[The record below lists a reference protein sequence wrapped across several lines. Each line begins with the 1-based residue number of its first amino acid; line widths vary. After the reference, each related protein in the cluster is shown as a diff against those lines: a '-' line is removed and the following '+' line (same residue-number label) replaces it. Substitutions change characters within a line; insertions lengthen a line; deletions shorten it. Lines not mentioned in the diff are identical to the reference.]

1 MDCIRFDPGVR
12 GIEGRPMK
20 NPGAPAAAF
29 SISPGA
35 ALAVVLLAGIWSAC
49 GGSPAET
56 DEAPARVFS
65 DRLSFE
71 NVTESA
77 GLSGFRHETGAFG
90 QIWFPESMGSGA
102 AFFDY
107 DGDGWQDISLAGGGR
122 WSDSGGSA
130 MGSEAQQEVLPLRLY
145 RNLGDG
151 TFSEVT
157 EAVGLAEFGGVREVY
172 GLGIAAADYDGDGDL
187 DIYLSALAENLLF
200 RNEGGVFVEV
210 GREAG
215 VAGEAVWS
223 SSPIFFDADRDGDLD
238 LYVGNYVAWSPET
251 DIYCSLDGVNKAY
264 CTPETYEGVPGRFY
278 RNHGGGTF
286 ADETAAA
293 GFLPA
298 AGKTLGVTELDFN
311 RDGWPD
317 LMVANDTQPDY
328 LYVNNRDGT
337 FSERGALSGVAYD
350 ENGKARAGMGVDAGI
365 VDSTGQASVFVG
377 NFSSEMIGVYR
388 HLHDGLFI
396 DRAALSQIGRPSLMT
411 LTFALFLADFDL
423 DTDLDLF
430 AANGHVQPE
439 IETVQ
444 DNVGYEEKPHL
455 FLNRGDGTFE
465 DVAPALGGVL
475 AEEFVA
481 RGAAAA
487 DYDRD
492 GDMDVLMVENGGGA
506 QLWRNGLLENG
517 VVGAGDNPVFLR
529 VMLEG
534 SASNRE
540 GLSSSVEVVL
550 GDLRMER
557 RVRTGSSYLSQSE
570 LPVTFG
576 LGERLAAD
584 SLIVRWS
591 SGAVDRFANVE
602 GNRQYRVVEGAARL
616 TAW

>member
-1 MDCIRFDPGVR
+1 
-12 GIEGRPMK
+12 MK

-35 ALAVVLLAGIWSAC
+35 AMAVVLLAGIWLAC

-56 DEAPARVFS
+56 DEAPERAFS
-65 DRLSFE
+65 DWLSFE
-71 NVTESA
+71 NITETA

-107 DGDGWQDISLAGGGR
+107 DGDGWQDIALAGGGR
-122 WSDSGGSA
+122 WSGAGDSA

-151 TFSEVT
+151 AFSEVT
-157 EAVGLAEFGGVREVY
+157 EAVGLAGFDGVREVY

-251 DIYCSLDGVNKAY
+251 DIYCSLDGVTKGY

-278 RNHGGGTF
+278 RNHGDGAF

-298 AGKTLGVTELDFN
+298 AGKTLGVAELDFN

-328 LYVNNRDGT
+328 LYVNNGDGT

-350 ENGKARAGMGVDAGI
+350 ENGKARAGMGVDTGI

-411 LTFALFLADFDL
+411 LTFSLFLADFDL

-465 DVAPALGGVL
+465 DAAPALGGVF

-492 GDMDVLMVENGGGA
+492 GDMDVLMVENGGA
-506 QLWRNGLLENG
+506 AHLWRNNLLENG
-517 VVGAGDNPVFLR
+517 AASVADNPVFLR

-534 SASNRE
+534 SDSNRE

-550 GDLRMER
+550 GGFRMER
-557 RVRTGSSYLSQSE
+557 RVRTGSSYLSQNE

-576 LGERLAAD
+576 LGERPAAD
-584 SLIVRWS
+584 SLIVRWP
-591 SGAVDRFANVE
+591 SGAVDRFADVE

>member
-1 MDCIRFDPGVR
+1 MR
-12 GIEGRPMK
+12 
-20 NPGAPAAAF
+20 NPGARTAAF
-29 SISPGA
+29 VVSPGA
-35 ALAVVLLAGIWSAC
+35 VLAVALLAGVLSAC
-49 GGSPAET
+49 GGSPEEADET
-56 DEAPARVFS
+56 PERTFS

-71 NVTESA
+71 NVTEAA

-90 QIWFPESMGSGA
+90 LIWFPESMGSGA
-102 AFFDY
+102 AFLDY
-107 DGDGWQDISLAGGGR
+107 DGDGWQDIALAGGGR
-122 WSDSGGSA
+122 WSGMGDSA
-130 MGSEAQQEVLPLRLY
+130 MDSEAQQEALPLRLY

-157 EAVGLAEFGGVREVY
+157 EAVGLAGFDGVREAY

-200 RNEGGVFVEV
+200 RNEGGAFVEV
-210 GREAG
+210 GRETG

-223 SSPIFFDADRDGDLD
+223 ASPIFFDADRDGDLD

-251 DIYCSLDGVNKAY
+251 DIYCSLDGVTKGY

-278 RNHGGGTF
+278 RNLGDGAF

-298 AGKTLGVTELDFN
+298 AGKTLGVAELDFN

-328 LYVNNRDGT
+328 LYVNNGDGT

-350 ENGKARAGMGVDAGI
+350 ENGKARAGMGVDTGI
-365 VDSTGQASVFVG
+365 VDSTGQTSVFVG

-411 LTFALFLADFDL
+411 LTFSVFLADFDL

-455 FLNRGDGTFE
+455 FLNRGDGAFE
-465 DVAPALGGVL
+465 DAAPALGGVL

-492 GDMDVLMVENGGGA
+492 GDIDVLMVENGGGA
-506 QLWRNGLLENG
+506 HLWRNNLLENG
-517 VVGAGDNPVFLR
+517 AADADDNPVFLR

-534 SASNRE
+534 TASNRE

-557 RVRTGSSYLSQSE
+557 RVRTGSSYLSQNE

-576 LGERLAAD
+576 LGERIAAD
-584 SLIVRWS
+584 SLIVRWP
-591 SGAVDRFANVE
+591 SGAVDRFAEVE

>member
-1 MDCIRFDPGVR
+1 MRNSSAR
-12 GIEGRPMK
+12 TS
-20 NPGAPAAAF
+20 AF
-29 SISPGA
+29 VLS
-35 ALAVVLLAGIWSAC
+35 VVLLAGILSAC
-49 GGSPAET
+49 GGSPEET
-56 DEAPARVFS
+56 DEVPERTFS

-71 NVTESA
+71 NVTEAA

-90 QIWFPESMGSGA
+90 LIWFPESMGSGA

-107 DGDGWQDISLAGGGR
+107 DGDGWQDIALAGGGR
-122 WSDSGGSA
+122 WSAAGGSA
-130 MGSEAQQEVLPLRLY
+130 MSSEEVLPLRLY

-157 EAVGLAEFGGVREVY
+157 ETVGLAGFDGARDVY

-251 DIYCSLDGVNKAY
+251 DIYCSLDGVNKGY
-264 CTPETYEGVPGRFY
+264 CTPETYEGVAGRFY
-278 RNHGGGTF
+278 RNRGDGTF
-286 ADETAAA
+286 ADETEAA

-298 AGKTLGVTELDFN
+298 AGKTLGVAELDFN

-328 LYVNNRDGT
+328 LYVNNGDGT

-350 ENGKARAGMGVDAGI
+350 ENGKARAGMGVDTGV

-411 LTFALFLADFDL
+411 LTFSLFLADFDL

-465 DVAPALGGVL
+465 DAAPALGGVL
-475 AEEFVA
+475 AEEFVG
-481 RGAAAA
+481 RGAGAPAGPPA
-487 DYDRD
+487 PRPA
-492 GDMDVLMVENGGGA
+492 GGVVCKNGGG
-506 QLWRNGLLENG
+506 
-517 VVGAGDNPVFLR
+517 P
-529 VMLEG
+529 
-534 SASNRE
+534 
-540 GLSSSVEVVL
+540 
-550 GDLRMER
+550 R
-557 RVRTGSSYLSQSE
+557 RARIL
-570 LPVTFG
+570 
-576 LGERLAAD
+576 D
-584 SLIVRWS
+584 S
-591 SGAVDRFANVE
+591 
-602 GNRQYRVVEGAARL
+602 
-616 TAW
+616 

>member
-1 MDCIRFDPGVR
+1 MDCIRFVTR
-12 GIEGRPMK
+12 AQGIEERQMK
-20 NPGAPAAAF
+20 DQGAGVAAF
-29 SISPGA
+29 AISPGT
-35 ALAVVLLAGIWSAC
+35 ALAVVLLAGIVSAC

-56 DEAPARVFS
+56 EEAPESSFA

-71 NVTESA
+71 NVTEAA

-90 QIWFPESMGSGA
+90 LIWFPESMGSGA

-107 DGDGWQDISLAGGGR
+107 DGDGWQDIALAGGGR
-122 WSDSGGSA
+122 WSGAGGSA
-130 MGSEAQQEVLPLRLY
+130 VGNEEVLPLRLY

-151 TFSEVT
+151 AFSEVT
-157 EAVGLAEFGGVREVY
+157 EAVGLAGFDGAREVY
-172 GLGIAAADYDGDGDL
+172 GLGIAAADYDGDGDR

-210 GREAG
+210 SREAG
-215 VAGEAVWS
+215 VAGEPVWS

-251 DIYCSLDGVNKAY
+251 DVYCSLDGVTKGY
-264 CTPETYEGVPGRFY
+264 CTPETYQGVPGRFY
-278 RNHGGGTF
+278 RNNGDGTF

-298 AGKTLGVTELDFN
+298 AGKTLGVAELDFN

-317 LMVANDTQPDY
+317 LMVSNDTQPDY
-328 LYVNNRDGT
+328 LYVNNGDGT
-337 FSERGALSGVAYD
+337 FSEKGALSGVAYD

-365 VDSTGQASVFVG
+365 VDSTGQATVFVG

-388 HLHDGLFI
+388 HLRDGLFI
-396 DRAALSQIGRPSLMT
+396 DRAAVSQIGRPSLMT

-439 IETVQ
+439 IGTVQ
-444 DNVGYEEKPHL
+444 DNIGYEEKPHL

-465 DVAPALGGVL
+465 DAAPALGGVL
-475 AEEFVA
+475 AGQFVA

-492 GDMDVLMVENGGGA
+492 GDIDILVVENGGGA
-506 QLWRNGLLENG
+506 HLWRNDLLENG
-517 VVGAGDNPVFLR
+517 AANENPVFLR

-534 SASNRE
+534 SVSNRE

-550 GDLRMER
+550 DGFRMER

-576 LGERLAAD
+576 LGSRSAAD
-584 SLIVRWS
+584 SLIVRWP

-602 GNRQYRVVEGAARL
+602 GNRQYRVVEGAAQL